1 MAKEF
6 ILVPKLKYDRL
17 VGQHVEQQLSST
29 ETQNT
34 PNFPKE
40 LMGDKEDKN
49 NMLQEGRGFVSKK
62 QTIGRPPGI
71 SDGRRKKKNKNI
83 PWLAY

>member
-6 ILVPKLKYDRL
+6 ILVPKLKYDRF
-17 VGQHVEQQLSST
+17 VGQHAEQLSST

-49 NMLQEGRGFVSKK
+49 NMLQAGGGFVSKK

-83 PWLAY
+83 PWLTY